1 MAKKVVIVGGGFAGV
16 EFVQALGK
24 RSSSKDVEITL
35 FEKEGFQ
42 TFRTEIHKFACERI
56 PLDALKMP
64 IDKVLPKSAK
74 LEKAE
79 IEKVDLVNR
88 KVFSHDKG
96 FDYDFL
102 VIAVG
107 SDPNF
112 FGIPGMKENALYFWT
127 LEDAQRINKHVK
139 KIFEDV
145 KNIKDPNEKQKMLTF
160 VVGGGGF
167 TGVELMGELMEWIDK
182 LSKVN
187 GIDRKSVKLMI
198 VEALPRILPNI
209 ENTDVV
215 DKAIKYMNEH
225 GVEVKTNSMI
235 VNVSPDGFTLKSGE
249 FIPTKT
255 LVWSGGVQ
263 GSAFTNQ
270 LDLKKDKRGRII
282 VNEYMETSDPNVYA
296 IGDVASYVDKSNK
309 PMPGLVE
316 SAMQSAQ
323 IAANNVIAAVKGGG
337 KKALDLK
344 LHGNI
349 VYIGSR
355 YGVANVKS
363 LGTFA
368 GYRTIPMKHLV
379 NMQHMFHVGGF
390 GLVMKYLKDQIF

>member
-1 MAKKVVIVGGGFAGV
+1 MSKRVIVVGGGFAGV
-16 EFVQALGK
+16 EFVQALSK
-24 RSSSKDVEITL
+24 KVSSKDVEIML
-35 FEKEGFQ
+35 FEKEGYQ

-56 PLDALKMP
+56 TQDAIKIPLEK
-64 IDKVLPKSAK
+64 ILPPSVK
-74 LEKAE
+74 LEKSA
-79 IEKVDLVNR
+79 IEKVDLANK
-88 KVFSHDKG
+88 KVFSNGKS

-102 VIAVG
+102 VIAAG

-112 FGIPGMKENALYFWT
+112 FGIPGMKENALSFWT
-127 LEDAQRINKHVK
+127 LGDAQKINARVK

-145 KNIKDPNEKQKMLTF
+145 KNVKDPSERQKMLTF

-167 TGVELMGELMEWIDK
+167 TGVELMGELMEWVDK
-182 LSKVN
+182 LSKIN
-187 GIDRKSVKLMI
+187 GIDRRSVKLMI

-209 ENTDVV
+209 EKTDVV

-235 VNVSPDGFTLKSGE
+235 VNVSPDGVTLKSGE
-249 FIPTKT
+249 VIPTKT
-255 LVWSGGVQ
+255 FIWSGGVQ
-263 GSAFTNQ
+263 ANAFTSL
-270 LDLKKDKRGRII
+270 LDLKKGKGGRIE

-296 IGDVASYVDKSNK
+296 IGDVASYIDKSNK

-323 IAANNVIAAVKGGG
+323 IAAHNVAAAIKGRE
-337 KKALDLK
+337 KKAIDLN

-349 VYIGSR
+349 VYVGKR
-355 YGVANVKS
+355 YGIANIKS

-368 GYRTIPMKHLV
+368 GYRAIIIKHLV
-379 NMQHMFHVGGF
+379 NMQHMFHVGGL
-390 GLVMKYLKDQIF
+390 GLVIKYLKDQVF